1 MTTQSSPSLYDRL
14 DGVYNIATVMDDFI
28 DRIMQQTLDKSAVPL
43 AEQAEIKAIIAS
55 TLRRRRLSSTV
66 ASAQFVL

>member
-1 MTTQSSPSLYDRL
+1 
-14 DGVYNIATVMDDFI
+14 VVDDFI